1 MTLVLASASPR
12 RRALLADIAITP
24 ARIVAPEIDETPRG
38 GEGPRA
44 YARRMALEKSAA
56 VERADDEAVLAADT
70 VVAMGRRI
78 LGKPA
83 SADEARAMLR
93 ALSGRRH
100 RVTTAIAVVRGER
113 CWWRAVTSQVRFRR
127 LSPVEVESYIDT
139 GEWRGKAGGY
149 AIQGAAAALIP
160 WMSGSWSAV
169 VGLPLAETA
178 TLLRAAGIAQGMA
191 RG

>member
-12 RRALLADIAITP
+12 RLALLGEIGITP
-24 ARIVAPEIDETPRG
+24 ARIVAPGIDETPRT
-38 GEGPRA
+38 GELPRG
-44 YARRMALEKSAA
+44 YALRMAVEKS
-56 VERADDEAVLAADT
+56 VVTSRGPDEAVLAADT
-70 VVAMGRRI
+70 VVSMGRRI

-83 SADEARAMLR
+83 SADEARDFLT

-100 RVTTAIAVVRGER
+100 RVTTAVAVVRGAR
-113 CWWRAVTSQVRFRR
+113 RWRRAVTSQVRFRR
-127 LSPVEVESYIDT
+127 LGQAEIESYMET

-178 TLLRAAGIAQGMA
+178 MLLRAAGVTQGMA